1 MQFKDKLK
9 QLRKDAGLSQFEAAD
24 KMNWKHSTLSEYE
37 TGRRQPTVRNFIKL
51 CRIYGCEPNDLI
63 DVE

>member
-1 MQFKDKLK
+1 MLFKDKLK
-9 QLRKDAGLSQFEAAD
+9 QVRAATGMSQLEAAE

-37 TGRRQPTVRNFIKL
+37 TGRRQPTVRNLIKL

>member
-1 MQFKDKLK
+1 MEFKDKLK
-9 QLRKDAGLSQFEAAD
+9 QVRLATGMSQHEAAE

-37 TGRRQPTVRNFIKL
+37 TGRRQPTIRNFIKP
-51 CRIYGCEPNDLI
+51 CRIYDCKPNDLI